1 MSKFVLY
8 VFIVGITIC
17 SDVLG
22 KTINPQDYYFINV
35 FGCSFPVPNS
45 FNFIGDRYFN
55 SGDVMFSG
63 MGLDTRMEETGM
75 IVLNRS
81 KYRDGVPHGW
91 GVEKEVSING
101 LNVKKLIRSDNEYAF
116 KDMKVYMVTD
126 GKIYMEYTSGK
137 SSKIDFESML
147 SYCYSHPLQ

>member
-1 MSKFVLY
+1 MNKFIMY
-8 VFIVGITIC
+8 VFLVGISVN
-17 SDVLG
+17 SDVLSQSISSRG
-22 KTINPQDYYFINV
+22 YYFINV
-35 FGCSFPVPNS
+35 FGCSFPVPN
-45 FNFIGDRYFN
+45 NYYFIGNRYFN
-55 SGDVMFSG
+55 SGDIMFSG
-63 MGLDTRMEETGM
+63 MGIDARIEETGM

-91 GVEKEVSING
+91 NIEKEISING
-101 LNVKKLIRSDNEYAF
+101 LNVKKLIRNDNEYAF

-147 SYCYSHPLQ
+147 SYCYSHPLE

>member
-1 MSKFVLY
+1 MNRFILY
-8 VFIVGITIC
+8 VFIIGVSIAG
-17 SDVLG
+17 DALG
-22 KTINPQDYYFINV
+22 KPINSQGYYFMNV
-35 FGCSFPVPNS
+35 FGCSFPVPNN
-45 FNFIGDRYFN
+45 FTFIGNRYFN

-63 MGLDTRMEETGM
+63 MGIDSRIEETGM

-91 GVEKEVSING
+91 EIEKEVSING
-101 LNVKKLIRSDNEYAF
+101 LNVKKLIRNDNNNAF
-116 KDMKVYMVTD
+116 KGMKVYMVTD

-147 SYCYSHPLQ
+147 SYCYSHPLE